1 MNSFELLIIRL
12 SSAYRW
18 HWSWNWCFILNLY
31 SFFFFRSLSQD
42 WHSSYEGLADMI
54 VPKSSQ

>member
-1 MNSFELLIIRL
+1 MAVI
-12 SSAYRW
+12 
-18 HWSWNWCFILNLY
+18 CF
-31 SFFFFRSLSQD
+31 SVDDFFFFFFRSLSQD